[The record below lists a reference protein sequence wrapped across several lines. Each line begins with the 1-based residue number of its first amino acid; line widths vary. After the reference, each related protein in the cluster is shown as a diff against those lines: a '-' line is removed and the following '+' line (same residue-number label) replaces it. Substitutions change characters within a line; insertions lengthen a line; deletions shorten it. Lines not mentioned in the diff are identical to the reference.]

1 MQVYIFLITYRKNR
15 LLNKQ
20 KLTNF
25 KLSDGM
31 QKSMKNNISP
41 EMVRPIVVR
50 SLRGSKV
57 RKKIVDYLFDISPSG
72 SYVSDIAYNIE
83 TSPSNVIGALRG
95 MNLRYKHD
103 ESLIGLNI
111 VELIKKD
118 NNTDLKLYRLTDF
131 GKEILESL
139 KNSK

>member
-1 MQVYIFLITYRKNR
+1 MQRSKKNV
-15 LLNKQ
+15 
-20 KLTNF
+20 
-25 KLSDGM
+25 
-31 QKSMKNNISP
+31 ISP
-41 EMVRPIVVR
+41 ELLRPIVVR

-57 RKKIVDYLFDISPSG
+57 REKIVDYLFDISPSG

-111 VELIKKD
+111 VELIKK

-131 GKEILESL
+131 GKEMLESI
-139 KNSK
+139 KNFR